1 MDDGVLG
8 PQTPHSL
15 NGLLGMLNDFSEEP
29 PDLMA
34 TGGSTVTSASDCP
47 LLYQHCKECK
57 EPCVAKDRGQG
68 LHLYCLKHKEAR
80 QEVWRRVSGS
90 LRPSIITAASSTIL
104 HFYFQSSLW
113 SCQISHLYPAEGI
126 NQLVAASDALSPQ
139 LVVLFGRLP
148 NATGRRSAWRC

>member
-1 MDDGVLG
+1 MPCNHLAVVLSCQCFVLSDAADVDGAMDDGVLG

-90 LRPSIITAASSTIL
+90 LRPSYNHWSG
-104 HFYFQSSLW
+104 FYLQSSLW
-113 SCQISHLYPAEGI
+113 SCQISRHYPWE
-126 NQLVAASDALSPQ
+126 
-139 LVVLFGRLP
+139 
-148 NATGRRSAWRC
+148 